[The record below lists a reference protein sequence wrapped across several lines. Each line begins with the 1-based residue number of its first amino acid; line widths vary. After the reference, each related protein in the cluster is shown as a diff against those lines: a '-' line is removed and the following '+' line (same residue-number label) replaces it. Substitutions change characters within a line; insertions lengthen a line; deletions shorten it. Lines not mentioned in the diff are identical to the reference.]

1 MIEKL
6 ESVNEA
12 FRNEIKALSE
22 EMPYGFFTDVQ
33 KKLREQGHK
42 CAMATIIKALRGQS
56 ISRRPIVAVGIT
68 VIEEYIQSQVLLTQ
82 KMGKLS
88 EMMVNKGENE

>member
-12 FRNEIKALSE
+12 FRNAIKALSQ
-22 EMPYGFFTDVQ
+22 EMPYGFYTDVQ
-33 KKLREQGHK
+33 KRLREQGHR
-42 CAMATIIKALRGQS
+42 CAMATVIKSLTGQS
-56 ISRRPIVAVGIT
+56 ISRRPIVDVGIEIISEH
-68 VIEEYIQSQVLLTQ
+68 IEQKMMLTQ

>member
-12 FRNEIKALSE
+12 FRNAIKALSQ
-22 EMPYGFFTDVQ
+22 EMPYGFYTDVQ
-33 KKLREQGHK
+33 KRLREQGHR
-42 CAMATIIKALRGQS
+42 CAMATVIKSLTGQS
-56 ISRRPIVAVGIT
+56 ISRRPIVAVGISI
-68 VIEEYIQSQVLLTQ
+68 IEEYIQSQVLLTQ

-88 EMMVNKGENE
+88 ETQRNDGE

>member
-33 KKLREQGHK
+33 KRLREQGHK

-56 ISRRPIVAVGIT
+56 ISRRPIVAVGVSI
-68 VIEEYIQSQVLLTQ
+68 IEEYIQSQVLLTQ
-82 KMGKLS
+82 KMCELS
-88 EMMVNKGENE
+88 EMMENSAK